1 MSEVHEEALISWEG
15 PPSSVNSTVAQR
27 SGRTA
32 TKLDSLLVLA
42 AVLAYTFGW
51 GPMLEVPGV
60 GAVIIVGVVIIV
72 AVSLLWL
79 LFEQVVPLKGRW
91 VASDGWLRMF
101 TKGDMLILLLAIL
114 NGPFLHIPLLVA
126 VVIWGLVSGIAWRR
140 GQRAGA
146 DDWFHRA
153 AIFASF
159 VALMIGEEAS
169 KVWLYSGAVGTSPSP
184 LTHAGFHQFLDGA
197 IGVSC
202 TLLLLLLGR
211 CRVVGERVSCCR
223 SRCLGGCPCRAQSAR
238 LWGLAH
244 LRLAPHHILGV
255 QRALCHSRSGP
266 SATSSFHEGW
276 LKISSA
282 GGSHKSSDGAPSSY
296 GLPSSHPVC
305 MRITCIRSPLSCR
318 ASYILMIFD
327 PFAYLIRSY
336 DALLRSRQV
345 N

>member
-1 MSEVHEEALISWEG
+1 MSEVHQEALISREG
-15 PPSSVNSTVAQR
+15 QPSSANSTVAKR
-27 SGRTA
+27 SGRAA

-114 NGPFLHIPLLVA
+114 NGPLLHIPLFVA
-126 VVIWGLVSGIAWRR
+126 VVIWGLVSGIAWLR

-146 DDWFHRA
+146 DDCFHRA

-169 KVWLYSGAVGTSPSP
+169 KVWLYSGAVGISPSP

-202 TLLLLLLGR
+202 TLLLLLLAWTTLRQGQGWA
-211 CRVVGERVSCCR
+211 VAVWWVSGFPAAALAAWAAVLAVLNQR
-223 SRCLGGCPCRAQSAR
+223 DYGDLHTYAWLLTIFWVLSVLSAIR
-238 LWGLAH
+238 GLA
-244 LRLAPHHILGV
+244 L
-255 QRALCHSRSGP
+255 QRRPP
-266 SATSSFHEGW
+266 ST
-276 LKISSA
+276 K
-282 GGSHKSSDGAPSSY
+282 DG
-296 GLPSSHPVC
+296 
-305 MRITCIRSPLSCR
+305 
-318 ASYILMIFD
+318 
-327 PFAYLIRSY
+327 
-336 DALLRSRQV
+336 
-345 N
+345 